1 MRDYQTPWNVLK
13 RISSSALPSSTR
25 AMLIL
30 FILLGGTLS
39 DIFFCNANWPIVK
52 YTNGTVG
59 VKNDGGTIQ
68 VQSTDM
74 VVDGNLSVGGKLF
87 VQGIDVSGTIFT
99 QTQNISEIL
108 GAIQSLTPPTCM
120 PPGGDKL
127 RFDGKKWTCVCI
139 NEYYYGEEC
148 QHINFFHGRS
158 KLF

>member
-1 MRDYQTPWNVLK
+1 MSDYQTPRNVLK

-59 VKNDGGTIQ
+59 VKNDGGTVQ

-87 VQGIDVSGTIFT
+87 VQDIDVSGTIFT
-99 QTQNISEIL
+99 QNQNTSEI
-108 GAIQSLTPPTCM
+108 
-120 PPGGDKL
+120 
-127 RFDGKKWTCVCI
+127 
-139 NEYYYGEEC
+139 E
-148 QHINFFHGRS
+148 
-158 KLF
+158 